1 MAGEPQSA
9 TDFFGGGAAPATAAP
24 SPASAPTAA
33 QFFGLDQPQSGAA
46 QDSIWSSA
54 ATAGSRILNAVGY
67 GARNG
72 WGSEPLGLSADT
84 ETALRRV
91 GIYNDYQN
99 GHTSMMRS
107 FNEAIIRP
115 AATVPD
121 AFMRGLN
128 SVIMAA
134 ATGLQQSSEEL
145 EGDEYNTIVPGVV
158 VAHYGHP
165 GIVRHSL
172 AAITGG
178 AAEVLGSIPEGF
190 MPELGISHGAMGASE
205 AAASER
211 VLDASRARSVGAV
224 GEGEAGFYDAAHLAH
239 EDMRAR
245 TDAAREAG
253 IDAAPQPASPPVD
266 LHELARRVDPDTFS
280 QYDALAQERAAA
292 HEEFMRLSGE
302 SREEWPEVTS
312 ARRDLNEL
320 IGLEPDVPALSEHF
334 DERLRAV
341 AASAPD
347 ALLDKVA
354 DAYGRLDDALTM
366 PTDAMEDA
374 RRRMQEA
381 DFKMRDL
388 SPQVSEAY
396 RQAADMTPE
405 PLPLKAEPEAAV
417 KGVGARD
424 DAVKPGEPSAHGPQQ
439 VAAIASSEQP
449 ESAFKAPN
457 VLGDETLG
465 TVKGEIQEGAAQV
478 DAGDAAPKVE
488 AAEAA
493 PPKPR
498 TVGGNLK
505 EIEGTGELKARGL
518 SQGVEARAVEEGLTS
533 TFGDLPEYRAI
544 SMSEQA
550 EAAANLIN
558 GDWERAKSVAMGTRQ
573 APKGLLPESVFVAV
587 EKHALAIGD
596 VETLRQLGTE
606 SRLAT
611 SATTMGQRLRTL
623 GERDKAS
630 PVGAIQE
637 VQAAREATLKAK
649 NIDLDAERA
658 KIVSEAKTE
667 TRRAATV
674 KHDAWQD
681 FLGSIKCDV

>member
-54 ATAGSRILNAVGY
+54 ATAGSRVLNAVGY

-84 ETALRRV
+84 ETALRRA
-91 GIYNDYQN
+91 GIFNDYQN

-128 SVIMAA
+128 SVIMSA
-134 ATGLQQSSEEL
+134 ATGLRQSSEEL
-145 EGDEYNTIVPGVV
+145 EGDEHTNVPGGV
-158 VAHYGHP
+158 VAHYGQT

-178 AAEVLGSIPEGF
+178 AGEVLGSIPEGF
-190 MPELGISHGAMGASE
+190 LPELGISHGAMGASE

-211 VLDASRARSVGAV
+211 VLDASRARSAGVV
-224 GEGEAGFYDAAHLAH
+224 GEGEAGFYDAAPIAH
-239 EDMRAR
+239 GDVRAR

-253 IDAAPQPASPPVD
+253 MGTAPQPAAPPVD

-280 QYDALAQERAAA
+280 QYDALAHERAAA
-292 HEEFMRLSGE
+292 HQEFTRLSSE

-334 DERLRAV
+334 EERLRAIS
-341 AASAPD
+341 ASAPD

-354 DAYGRLDDALTM
+354 DAYGRLDDALTQ
-366 PTDAMEDA
+366 PTEAMEVA
-374 RRRMQEA
+374 RQRMQEA

-405 PLPLKAEPEAAV
+405 PLPLNAEPEAAAKDV
-417 KGVGARD
+417 AGKVGQ
-424 DAVKPGEPSAHGPQQ
+424 VEPGEPSAPGPQQ
-439 VAAIASSEQP
+439 VAAVAASEHP
-449 ESAFKAPN
+449 ETAFKAPN

-478 DAGDAAPKVE
+478 DASDAAPKADTSDV
-488 AAEAA
+488 A

-498 TVGGNLK
+498 TIGGNLK
-505 EIEGTGELKARGL
+505 EVEGTGELKARGL

-550 EAAANLIN
+550 DAAANLIN
-558 GDWERAKSVAMGTRQ
+558 GDWERAKGVAMGTRQ

-596 VETLRQLGTE
+596 VDTLRQLGTE
-606 SRLAT
+606 SKLAT

-649 NIDLDAERA
+649 NIDLDAEKA
-658 KIVSEAKTE
+658 KVVSEAKTE